1 MKETGEL
8 LFLLS
13 SADRVN
19 ILSAINEER
28 LRLSQLASKFSMT
41 TQETSRQLA
50 RLSDAKLIEK
60 DPKGLYGLT
69 GLGNLALKLLPSFG
83 FLVRRSEYLLSHDL
97 SFLPPEFI
105 ERVGELSE
113 GRYMERVGSTL
124 ELINRVLRECR
135 EHIWLMA
142 DQVLM
147 SDAIRAKLS
156 SPDRVSWRIVVPAGS
171 APQERYPPFP
181 SELRGRMEVGLVEE
195 ARVAIALNE
204 GLAGL
209 AFADSKGK
217 IDFDTGLQGS
227 DPQFLGW
234 CTDLFTYYWSR
245 AKRVF

>member
-1 MKETGEL
+1 MKEPGEL

-13 SADRVN
+13 SVDRIN
-19 ILSAINEER
+19 ILSAIGEKR
-28 LRLSQLASKFSMT
+28 LKQSQLASKFSMT

-50 RLSDAKLIEK
+50 RLSDAKLVEK
-60 DPKGLYGLT
+60 DPQGQYGLT
-69 GLGNLALKLLPSFG
+69 GLGNLAMQLLPSFG

-113 GRYMERVGSTL
+113 GRYMGGLGSTL
-124 ELINRVLRECR
+124 DHINRVLRESR

-142 DQVLM
+142 DQVLV
-147 SDAIRAKLS
+147 SDAIHAKLS
-156 SPDRVSWRIVVPAGS
+156 QDRVSWRIVVPAAS

-181 SELRGRMEVGLVEE
+181 SELRGRIEVGLVEE
-195 ARVAIALNE
+195 VRVAIALNE

-209 AFADSKGK
+209 AFADRKGK

-227 DPQFLGW
+227 DPQFLKW
-234 CTDLFTYYWSR
+234 CADLFTYYWSK
-245 AKRVF
+245 AKRVL